1 MEEILWRTFK
11 QDLFWRLVPIL
22 CHFFFDLFSKA
33 NCVGFSVNFGIAF
46 SFVRLVSKC
55 TRKEK

>member
-11 QDLFWRLVPIL
+11 QDLIWRLVPIL
-22 CHFFFDLFSKA
+22 CHLFSDLCSKA
-33 NCVGFSVNFGIAF
+33 NCVGFSVNFGVAF